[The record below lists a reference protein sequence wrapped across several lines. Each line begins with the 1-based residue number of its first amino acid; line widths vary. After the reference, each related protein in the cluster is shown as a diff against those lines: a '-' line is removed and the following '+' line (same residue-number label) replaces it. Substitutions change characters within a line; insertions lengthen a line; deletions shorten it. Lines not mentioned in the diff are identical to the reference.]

1 MVRSII
7 SRLHERCGRQWSKVN
22 IMTQLESARKGI
34 ITDEMSAAA
43 LSEGV
48 SPDHIRDGI
57 AAGTIVIC
65 HNRLH
70 ANGRPLA
77 VGSGLRTKVNA
88 NIGSSSDDTDIEK
101 ELEKARVAV
110 SCGADALMD
119 LSTGG
124 PVDEIRRAVIAETD
138 ACIGSVPLYQA
149 ALDTVRIQKKAI
161 VDMTVDDIFAG
172 IAKHGNDGVDFITV
186 HCGVTRSTVERM
198 RNEGRIMDVV
208 SRGGAFTIEW
218 MAYNGRE
225 NPLYEEFDRL
235 LEITREYDMV
245 LSLGDGF
252 RPGCLADATDRAQ
265 IHELII
271 LGELTQRAQA
281 AGVQVMIEGPGHVP
295 LNQIQANIL
304 LQKRLC
310 HGAPFYVLG
319 PLVTDIAPG
328 YDHITCAIGG
338 AIAAAA
344 GADFLCYV
352 TPSEH
357 LRLPDVND
365 VREGVIASC
374 IAAHAA
380 DIAKGVPGA
389 MQRDMEMAKCRKKL
403 DWEGQYRLSL
413 DPERARRLRDESGV
427 SDHGACT
434 MCGEFC
440 AYKVMDSAMEK
451 EGEKT
456 DPR

>member
-1 MVRSII
+1 
-7 SRLHERCGRQWSKVN
+7 
-22 IMTQLESARKGI
+22 MTQLEYARRGL
-34 ITDEMSAAA
+34 ITEQMQLAAA
-43 LSEGV
+43 AEGV
-48 SPDHIRDGI
+48 SPEFIRDGL
-57 AAGTIVIC
+57 AAGNIVIC
-65 HNRLH
+65 HNIKHL
-70 ANGRPLA
+70 NGIPLP
-77 VGSGLRTKVNA
+77 VGTGLRTKVNA
-88 NIGSSSDDTDIEK
+88 NIGSSSDDTDMQK

-110 SCGADALMD
+110 KYGADALMD

-124 PVDEIRRAVIAETD
+124 PVDEIRRAIIAETT

-149 ALDTVRIQKKAI
+149 ALDAVRVKKKAI

-172 IAKHGNDGVDFITV
+172 IVKHAEDGVDFITV
-186 HCGVTRSTVERM
+186 HCGVTLSTVERM
-198 RNEGRIMDVV
+198 KNEGRIMDVV

-218 MAYNGRE
+218 MRYNNKE
-225 NPLYEEFDRL
+225 NPLFEHFDKL
-235 LEITREYDMV
+235 LEITKEYDMT

-265 IHELII
+265 IHELIL
-271 LGELTQRAQA
+271 LGELTQRAQD

-295 LNQIQANIL
+295 LNQIQTNIQ

-357 LRLPDVND
+357 LRLPDVQD
-365 VREGVIASC
+365 VRDGVIASR
-374 IAAHAA
+374 IAAHAG
-380 DIAKGVPGA
+380 DIAKGVKGA
-389 MQRDMEMAKCRKKL
+389 MDKDIAMAKCRKKL
-403 DWEGQYRLSL
+403 DWEGQFALAL
-413 DPERARRLRDESGV
+413 DPDKARQFRADSPV

-440 AYKVMDSAMEK
+440 AYKVMDEAMK
-451 EGEKT
+451 M
-456 DPR
+456 

>member
-1 MVRSII
+1 
-7 SRLHERCGRQWSKVN
+7 
-22 IMTQLESARKGI
+22 MTQLEYARQGV
-34 ITDEMSAAA
+34 ITDKMKEVAAA
-43 LSEGV
+43 EGV
-48 SPDHIRDGI
+48 SAEFILTGI
-57 AAGTIVIC
+57 AAGNIIIC
-65 HNRLH
+65 QNNRH
-70 ANGRPLA
+70 SAGRPLA
-77 VGSGLRTKVNA
+77 VGKGLRTKVNA
-88 NIGSSSDDTDIEK
+88 NIGSSSDDVDMEK

-110 SCGADALMD
+110 ACGADALMD

-124 PVDEIRRAVIAETD
+124 PVDEIRRAIIAETD

-149 ALDTVRIQKKAI
+149 ALDTVRKKGKAI
-161 VDMTVDDIFAG
+161 VDMTVDDIFSG
-172 IAKHGNDGVDFITV
+172 ILKHAEDGVDFITV

-198 RNEGRIMDVV
+198 KNEGRLMDVV

-218 MAYNGRE
+218 MTYNERE

-235 LEITREYDMV
+235 IEIARDYDMV

-271 LGELTQRAQA
+271 LGELTQRAHA
-281 AGVQVMIEGPGHVP
+281 AGVQVMIEGPGHMP
-295 LNQIQANIL
+295 LNQIEANIL

-357 LRLPDVND
+357 LRLPNVED
-365 VREGVIASC
+365 VREGVIASR

-380 DIAKGVPGA
+380 DIAKGVNGA
-389 MQRDMEMAKCRKKL
+389 MEKDIRMAKCRKKL
-403 DWEGQYRLSL
+403 DWEGQFTVAL
-413 DPERARRLRDESGV
+413 DPEKARRLRAESGV
-427 SDHGACT
+427 ADHGACT

-440 AYKVMDSAMEK
+440 AYKVMDDAMEK
-451 EGEKT
+451 QAAK
-456 DPR
+456 R

>member
-1 MVRSII
+1 
-7 SRLHERCGRQWSKVN
+7 
-22 IMTQLESARKGI
+22 MTQLEYARRGL
-34 ITDEMSAAA
+34 ITEQMQTAAA
-43 LSEGV
+43 AEGV
-48 SPDHIRDGI
+48 APEFIRDGL

-65 HNRLH
+65 HNIKH
-70 ANGRPLA
+70 ANGTPLP
-77 VGSGLRTKVNA
+77 VGTGLRTKINA
-88 NIGSSSDDTDIEK
+88 NIGSSSDDTDMQK
-101 ELEKARVAV
+101 ELEKARIAV
-110 SCGADALMD
+110 KYGADAIMD

-124 PVDEIRRAVIAETD
+124 PVDEIRRAVVAETN
-138 ACIGSVPLYQA
+138 ACVGSVPLYQA
-149 ALDTVRIQKKAI
+149 ALDAVRVKKKAI

-172 IAKHGNDGVDFITV
+172 IVKHAEDGVDFITV
-186 HCGVTRSTVERM
+186 HCGVTRSTVDRM
-198 RNEGRIMDVV
+198 RNEGRLMDVV

-218 MAYNGRE
+218 MAYNRQE
-225 NPLYEEFDRL
+225 NPLFEHFDKL
-235 LEITREYDMV
+235 LEITKEYDMT

-265 IHELII
+265 IQELII
-271 LGELTQRAQA
+271 LGELTQRAQE

-295 LNQIQANIL
+295 LHQIQANIL

-357 LRLPDVND
+357 LRLPDVQD
-365 VREGVIASC
+365 VRDGVIASR

-380 DIAKGVPGA
+380 DIAKGVKGA
-389 MQRDMEMAKCRKKL
+389 MDKDIRMAKCRKKL
-403 DWEGQYRLSL
+403 DWEGQFALAL
-413 DPERARRLRDESGV
+413 DEDKAREFRANSPV
-427 SDHGACT
+427 ADHGACT

-440 AYKVMDSAMEK
+440 AYKVMDDAMK
-451 EGEKT
+451 
-456 DPR
+456 R

>member
-1 MVRSII
+1 
-7 SRLHERCGRQWSKVN
+7 
-22 IMTQLESARKGI
+22 MTQLEYARRGV
-34 ITDEMSAAA
+34 ITEKMQLAAQA
-43 LSEGV
+43 EGV
-48 SPDHIRDGI
+48 TPEFIREGMV
-57 AAGTIVIC
+57 AGNIIIC
-65 HNRLH
+65 HNIKHL
-70 ANGRPLA
+70 NGIPLA
-77 VGSGLRTKVNA
+77 VGAGLRTKINA
-88 NIGSSSDDTDIEK
+88 NIGSSSDDTNLEK
-101 ELEKARVAV
+101 ELEKARIAV
-110 SCGADALMD
+110 KYGADAIMD

-124 PVDEIRRAVIAETD
+124 PVDEIRRAIIAETN

-149 ALDTVRIQKKAI
+149 AVDTVRVKKKAI

-172 IAKHGNDGVDFITV
+172 IIKHAEDGVDFITV

-198 RNEGRIMDVV
+198 KNEGRIMDVV

-218 MAYNGRE
+218 MSYNNQE
-225 NPLYEEFDRL
+225 NPLFEHFDKL
-235 LEITREYDMV
+235 IEITKEYDMT

-265 IHELII
+265 IHELIL

-295 LNQIQANIL
+295 INQIQTNIQ
-304 LQKRLC
+304 LQKQLC

-338 AIAAAA
+338 ALAASA

-357 LRLPDVND
+357 LRLPDAQD
-365 VREGVIASC
+365 VRDGVIASR
-374 IAAHAA
+374 IAAHAG
-380 DIAKGVPGA
+380 DIAKGVKGA
-389 MQRDMEMAKCRKKL
+389 IEKDNQMARCRKKL
-403 DWEGQYRLSL
+403 DWEGQYAMAL
-413 DPERARRLRDESGV
+413 DPERAREVRGNSPV

-440 AYKVMDSAMEK
+440 AYKMMDSAMA
-451 EGEKT
+451 
-456 DPR
+456 R

>member
-1 MVRSII
+1 
-7 SRLHERCGRQWSKVN
+7 
-22 IMTQLESARKGI
+22 MTQLEYARRGL
-34 ITDEMSAAA
+34 ITEQMQIAAA
-43 LSEGV
+43 AEGV
-48 SPDHIRDGI
+48 APEFIREGL

-65 HNRLH
+65 HNIKH
-70 ANGRPLA
+70 ANGIPLP
-77 VGSGLRTKVNA
+77 VGTGLRTKINA
-88 NIGSSSDDTDIEK
+88 NIGSSSDDTDMQK
-101 ELEKARVAV
+101 ELEKARIAV
-110 SCGADALMD
+110 KYGADAIMD

-124 PVDEIRRAVIAETD
+124 PVDEIRRAVVAETN

-149 ALDTVRIQKKAI
+149 ALDAVRVKKKAI

-172 IAKHGNDGVDFITV
+172 IVKHAEDGVDFITV
-186 HCGVTRSTVERM
+186 HCGVTRATVDRM
-198 RNEGRIMDVV
+198 KNEGRIMDVV

-218 MAYNGRE
+218 MSYNRQE
-225 NPLYEEFDRL
+225 NPLFEHFDKL
-235 LEITREYDMV
+235 LEITKEYDMT

-265 IHELII
+265 IQELII
-271 LGELTQRAQA
+271 LGELTQRAQD

-295 LNQIQANIL
+295 LNQIQANIQ

-357 LRLPDVND
+357 LRLPDVQD
-365 VREGVIASC
+365 VRDGVIASR

-380 DIAKGVPGA
+380 DIAKGVKGA
-389 MQRDMEMAKCRKKL
+389 MDKDIRMATCRKKL
-403 DWEGQYRLSL
+403 DWEGQFALAL
-413 DPERARRLRDESGV
+413 DEDKAREFRANSPV
-427 SDHGACT
+427 ADHGACT

-440 AYKVMDSAMEK
+440 AYKVMDDAMK
-451 EGEKT
+451 
-456 DPR
+456 R

>member
-1 MVRSII
+1 M
-7 SRLHERCGRQWSKVN
+7 HT
-22 IMTQLESARKGI
+22 TQLDFASAGI
-34 ITDEMSAAA
+34 ITDKMKEVA
-43 LSEGV
+43 LAEGV
-48 SPDHIRDGI
+48 TPEFIRNGISDGNI
-57 AAGTIVIC
+57 IIC
-65 HNRLH
+65 HNLKR
-70 ANGRPLA
+70 AGGKPLG
-77 VGSGLRTKVNA
+77 VGKGLRTKVNA
-88 NIGSSSDDTDIEK
+88 NIGTSADDLDISK

-110 SCGADALMD
+110 KYGADAIMD

-124 PVDEIRRAVIAETD
+124 PVDEIRRAIIAETN

-149 ALDTVRIQKKAI
+149 ALDAVRTKKKAI
-161 VDMTVDDIFAG
+161 VDMTVEDIFAG
-172 IAKHGNDGVDFITV
+172 IVKHAEDGVDFITV

-198 RNEGRIMDVV
+198 HNEGRIMDVV
-208 SRGGAFTIEW
+208 SRGGAFTVEW
-218 MAYNGRE
+218 MAYNNKE
-225 NPLYEEFDRL
+225 NPLFEHFDRL
-235 LEITREYDMV
+235 LEIVKQYDMT

-281 AGVQVMIEGPGHVP
+281 FGVQVMIEGPGHVP
-295 LNQIQANIL
+295 INQIEANIL

-338 AIAAAA
+338 AIAASA

-357 LRLPDVND
+357 LKLPSVQD
-365 VREGVIASC
+365 VRDGVIASR
-374 IAAHAA
+374 IAAHAG
-380 DIAKGVPGA
+380 DIAKGVKGA
-389 MQRDMEMAKCRKKL
+389 IDKDIRMAKCRKKL
-403 DWEGQYRLSL
+403 DWEGQFDIAL
-413 DPERARRLRDESGV
+413 DPDKARQLRAESGV
-427 SDHGACT
+427 ADHGACT

-440 AYKVMDSAMEK
+440 AYKVMDDAME
-451 EGEKT
+451 
-456 DPR
+456 RRAASN